1 MKTEKLYTKLKTL
14 LEDQNVQKYIYLSNK
29 LKKQNKSSNEIWIY
43 VGSYYI
49 YMDEY
54 GFEYDYQVKDELEDN
69 FAYNKYKS
77 LSTNKEVDIKDYQN
91 FEREHIVLKEYNKT
105 YNEYITEYFIPT
117 KTKSLT
123 HTKNKNRNN

>member
-14 LEDQNVQKYIYLSNK
+14 LEDLNVQKYIYLSNK
-29 LKKQNKSSNEIWIY
+29 LKQKETWLY
-43 VGSYYI
+43 LGSYYI

-54 GFEYDYQVKDELEDN
+54 GFEYECQTKDELEDN
-69 FAYNKYKS
+69 FVYNKYKN

-91 FEREHIVLKEYNKT
+91 FERDNIVLKEYNKT
-105 YNEYITEYFIPT
+105 YNEYLTKYFIPT

>member
-14 LEDQNVQKYIYLSNK
+14 QEDLNVQKYIYLSNK
-29 LKKQNKSSNEIWIY
+29 LKQKEIWLY
-43 VGSYYI
+43 LGSYYI

-54 GFEYDYQVKDELEDN
+54 GFEYECQTKDELEDN
-69 FAYNKYKS
+69 FAYNKYKN

-91 FEREHIVLKEYNKT
+91 FERDNIVLKEYNKT
-105 YNEYITEYFIPT
+105 HNEYLTKYFIPT